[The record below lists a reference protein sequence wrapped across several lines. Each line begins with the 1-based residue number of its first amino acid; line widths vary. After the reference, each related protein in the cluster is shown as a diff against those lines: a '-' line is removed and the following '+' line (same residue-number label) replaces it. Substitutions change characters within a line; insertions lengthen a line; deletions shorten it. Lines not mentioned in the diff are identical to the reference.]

1 MVKGK
6 LLRFFVSCIVV
17 VLVIFPAAAL
27 AASGMQDGLQLILTT
42 DKVSYAKN
50 EIITIHAAV
59 TNTNSFNI
67 TGVKLDIS
75 VPTDL
80 TYKTTSPTGSI
91 DLTAGQT
98 ADLSAEAVLSS
109 TPDDMPQTGDYAPV
123 ELALLLVLLS
133 AGALAYLLILKRK
146 NRASFLSILLC
157 ITLMSS
163 SCFLIP
169 SPAYA
174 LPAAKSFTVSL
185 PVSVDGENYT
195 LQATLS
201 YSPPAPNPPV
211 LYAVTVNG
219 GTGSGNYAPGA
230 TVTITADAPD
240 PGYAFTGWTVVSGG
254 VTLSSASSMA
264 ATFTMPA
271 SPVEVTATYELITYA
286 VTVNG
291 GTGGGNYAPGATVTI
306 TADAPNPGDAFT
318 GWTVVS
324 GGVMLHSAFSMAA
337 TFTMPATPVEV
348 TATYE
353 LITYAV
359 TVNNGTGSGNYAP
372 GATVTITADAPNP
385 GDTFT
390 GWTVVSGGVTLHS
403 ASSTATT
410 FTMPATPVEVTAT
423 YELIT
428 YAVTVNN
435 GTGGGNYAP
444 GATVTIT
451 ADAPNPGDT
460 FTGWTVVS
468 GGVTLHS
475 ASSTATT
482 FTMPASPVAVTATY
496 ALITYTVTVNDGTG
510 GGNYAP
516 GATVSITADAPD
528 PGYVFAGWTVVSG
541 GVTLASSSSAAT
553 TFTMPASPV
562 EVTATYVRTLDFSSG
577 GNTTMTTVI
586 GGLFN
591 QGAVIGGDAAAS
603 ATVYPLQMNLSGN
616 ADALAQAQTISEN
629 MILTGWNATFTMQNA
644 LALIGT
650 NITAYADIYIA
661 PSGSDEFSRA
671 GTLSLTPFFTGIA
684 ASGDIASGSV
694 SGLNVPIS
702 AGDRV
707 ILVCH
712 CKVTAGIDVS
722 TTFTGTVTAQAT
734 LKK

>member
-1 MVKGK
+1 
-6 LLRFFVSCIVV
+6 
-17 VLVIFPAAAL
+17 
-27 AASGMQDGLQLILTT
+27 
-42 DKVSYAKN
+42 
-50 EIITIHAAV
+50 
-59 TNTNSFNI
+59 
-67 TGVKLDIS
+67 
-75 VPTDL
+75 
-80 TYKTTSPTGSI
+80 
-91 DLTAGQT
+91 
-98 ADLSAEAVLSS
+98 
-109 TPDDMPQTGDYAPV
+109 
-123 ELALLLVLLS
+123 
-133 AGALAYLLILKRK
+133 
-146 NRASFLSILLC
+146 
-157 ITLMSS
+157 
-163 SCFLIP
+163 
-169 SPAYA
+169 
-174 LPAAKSFTVSL
+174 
-185 PVSVDGENYT
+185 
-195 LQATLS
+195 
-201 YSPPAPNPPV
+201 
-211 LYAVTVNG
+211 
-219 GTGSGNYAPGA
+219 
-230 TVTITADAPD
+230 
-240 PGYAFTGWTVVSGG
+240 
-254 VTLSSASSMA
+254 
-264 ATFTMPA
+264 
-271 SPVEVTATYELITYA
+271 
-286 VTVNG
+286 
-291 GTGGGNYAPGATVTI
+291 
-306 TADAPNPGDAFT
+306 
-318 GWTVVS
+318 
-324 GGVMLHSAFSMAA
+324 
-337 TFTMPATPVEV
+337 
-348 TATYE
+348 
-353 LITYAV
+353 
-359 TVNNGTGSGNYAP
+359 
-372 GATVTITADAPNP
+372 
-385 GDTFT
+385 
-390 GWTVVSGGVTLHS
+390 
-403 ASSTATT
+403 
-410 FTMPATPVEVTAT
+410 MPATPVEVTAT

>member
-50 EIITIHAAV
+50 EIITINAAV

-67 TGVKLDIS
+67 TDVKLDIS

-230 TVTITADAPD
+230 TVTITADAPE

-348 TATYE
+348 TATYA

-390 GWTVVSGGVTLHS
+390 GWTVVSGGVTL
-403 ASSTATT
+403 
-410 FTMPATPVEVTAT
+410 
-423 YELIT
+423 
-428 YAVTVNN
+428 N
-435 GTGGGNYAP
+435 
-444 GATVTIT
+444 
-451 ADAPNPGDT
+451 
-460 FTGWTVVS
+460 
-468 GGVTLHS
+468 S

-496 ALITYTVTVNDGTG
+496 ALITYAVTVNDGTG

-541 GVTLASSSSAAT
+541 GVTLNSALSTAT

-586 GGLFN
+586 GGLLN

-629 MILTGWNATFTMQNA
+629 MILTGWKATFTMQNA